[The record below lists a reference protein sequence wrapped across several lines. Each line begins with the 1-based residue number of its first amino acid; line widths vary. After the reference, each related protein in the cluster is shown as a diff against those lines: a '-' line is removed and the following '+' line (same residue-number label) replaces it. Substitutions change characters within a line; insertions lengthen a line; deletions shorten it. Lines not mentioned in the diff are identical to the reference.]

1 MLTNTVFLIG
11 LNYLL
16 AVLLVSA
23 IYLDWRFR
31 KLPNSLSLLVLLSA
45 VFTLLLQQQ
54 EDISGSSYEL
64 GLRIL
69 TALLLILAAIPVYH
83 LGGLAA
89 GDIKLIAALSVWFEF
104 EQLKTFLLL
113 TTLIGGS
120 IALLIISYNFC
131 LNLLSPRYQGNK
143 KAITTVPYGIAIS
156 LGAVLVLT

>member
-31 KLPNSLSLLVLLSA
+31 QLPNYLSLLVLFSA
-45 VFTLLLQQQ
+45 VFTLLLQQ
-54 EDISGSSYEL
+54 ENISGASHEL

-83 LGGLAA
+83 FGGLAG
-89 GDIKLIAALSVWFEF
+89 GDIKLIAALSVWFEL
-104 EQLKTFLLL
+104 EQLKVFLLF
-113 TTLIGGS
+113 TALIGGS
-120 IALLIISYNFC
+120 IALLIVGYNFC
-131 LNLLSPRYQGNK
+131 LNLLSPRYQGNQ

-156 LGAVLVLT
+156 IGAAVVLI